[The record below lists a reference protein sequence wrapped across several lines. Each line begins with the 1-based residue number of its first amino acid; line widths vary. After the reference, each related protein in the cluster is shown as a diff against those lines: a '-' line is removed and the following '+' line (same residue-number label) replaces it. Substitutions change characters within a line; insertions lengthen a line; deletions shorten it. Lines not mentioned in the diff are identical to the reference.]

1 MMKSFAY
8 TIPRILLGLIFFT
21 GSINGFALIFTGASL
36 FEVPASEAGNGFMA
50 SLHSMSFLFPML
62 KLVELMGSILLLTN
76 RAPALGL
83 ILLAPAMVVITAFH
97 FLLNPLGI
105 PLGITLIVC
114 GSLVALHCRESYAL
128 LLSNSTDSSA

>member
-1 MMKSFAY
+1 MMKKLSY

-36 FEVPASEAGNGFMA
+36 VEVPASEAGNAFMS
-50 SLHSMSFLFPML
+50 SLYSMSFLFPML
-62 KLVELMGSILLLTN
+62 KFVELMGSVLLLTN

-97 FLLNPLGI
+97 FLLNPIGI
-105 PLGITLIVC
+105 PLGITLVVC
-114 GSLVALHCRESYAL
+114 GSLVALHCRESYAR
-128 LLSNSTDSSA
+128 LLSNSTDASS